1 MSHDIPISDLLPTV
15 LKEIQEFNKGDL
27 TLKHITLEGLDAKGR
42 YKVYN
47 TIDTQ
52 YSGRLTYEKHSHS
65 SGQQKQAFLI
75 LKKKTGATDEIVIR
89 KPLVDHL
96 TVLSFKKYTQ
106 LPLPLTNN
114 MFFDYYL
121 DVLDP
126 YTGCRATFAQF
137 FRDIEAHE
145 TIYKLNDRI
154 NRISENIIHYL
165 IEHPSVQA
173 FKQRVFDEE
182 MAFIQASKYK
192 SKTTVYTPENHDKLF
207 ISVDINK
214 AYYNVLK
221 HYYPEIFR
229 NSATWQEFVNTF
241 CDEQLITTLS
251 SSKFLRLIT
260 FSKASIR
267 KSTNSLSEYFIHKV
281 LHEMS
286 VPYDKIVMLSGD
298 EFIIPYDRDMY
309 DNLFGRYH
317 GTFFKVLAFR
327 LVKLPKYNYFVKEH
341 FSPTDESVITH
352 RELKCIPQVFI
363 MQCIKQYEGK
373 AILEVDRKFMAETSF
388 VATFDKSIF

>member
-1 MSHDIPISDLLPTV
+1 MSQDIPINDLLPTV
-15 LKEIQEFNKGDL
+15 LKEIQQFNEGDL
-27 TLKHITLEGLDAKGR
+27 TSKQIALEGLDAKQR
-42 YKVYN
+42 YKVYS
-47 TIDTQ
+47 TIETQ
-52 YSGRLTYEKHSHS
+52 YSGRLAYEKQSLS
-65 SGQQKQAFLI
+65 NGQQKQVFLI
-75 LKKKTGATDEIVIR
+75 LTKTTNATDEIVIR

-96 TVLSFKKYTQ
+96 TVLSFQKYTQ
-106 LPLPLTNN
+106 LPLPLANN

-137 FRDIEAHE
+137 LKDIEIHE

-182 MAFIQASKYK
+182 MALIQTSKYK
-192 SKTTVYTPENHDKLF
+192 SKKTVYTPENQDKLF

-221 HYYPEIFR
+221 HYYPEVFR
-229 NSATWQEFVNTF
+229 NLATWQEFVNTF
-241 CDEQLITTLS
+241 CDEQLIHTLS
-251 SSKFLRLIT
+251 TSKFLRLIT
-260 FSKASIR
+260 FSKAIIR
-267 KSTNSLSEYFIHKV
+267 TKVNSLSEYFIHKV

-298 EFIIPYDRDMY
+298 EFVIPYDRDMY

-341 FSPTDESVITH
+341 FNPTDESVITH

-363 MQCIKQYEGK
+363 VQCIKQYEGK
-373 AILEVDRKFMAETSF
+373 AILEVDRKFMAERNY